1 MSTKASKSHTGF
13 AGIDQARQG
22 AHSRLR
28 WLRTALTLLF
38 CMQGLGAVASAA
50 ENSLQN
56 IDVASL
62 PGDRVQV
69 TLTMAQPASKP
80 MSFTIDNPAR
90 IALDFPNTANRLK
103 HRTRTIGVGMARSI
117 TAVESQGRTRVIL
130 NLAQLVPYDTRVN
143 GNKVMLTLDS
153 GAVASGA
160 GTSASDRGDHKI
172 ADVDFRRGDRG
183 QGRIIVTLS
192 DPSTPVDMHEEGG
205 NIVVDFLNT
214 ALPEKFERRLDVTDF
229 ATPVNTIETFTRDG
243 NTRMVIK
250 AAGDYDH
257 LAYQSEDVYTVE
269 VKPVTKQ
276 EKEQARKDKLGY
288 TGERL
293 SLNFQNIEVRAVLQ
307 LLADFTGLN
316 IVVSDSV
323 NGSLTLRLKNVP
335 WDQAMDII
343 LKTKGLAMRRTGNV
357 VLVAPS
363 EELAAREK
371 LELEAKKQI
380 KELEPLRTEWFQINY
395 AKATDLSKL
404 IKSQGNSL
412 LSSRGSITL
421 DDRTNT
427 LMIQDTPSQLEDIR
441 KLVTRLDIPV
451 RQVLIESRIVIAN
464 NDFSKDL
471 GVRFGVAKETGFSN
485 NERVWVGGG
494 GASGTSPNTGL
505 GDLIVDLPVAASG
518 ASALGLAVGRI
529 GNHILQLELSAM
541 QSEGRGEIVSSP
553 RVITANQKEAIIEQG
568 VEIPYQEAT
577 SSGATSVS
585 FKKAVLQL
593 KVTPQITPDD
603 RVIMDLSVKK
613 DNPDFTNA
621 VLGVPP
627 VNTREVST
635 QVLVNNGETVVLGGV
650 YEHTKEYSS
659 TRTPFFGDLPVV
671 GALFRDKRNT
681 NDKTE
686 LLIFV
691 TPKIVKDELATAT
704 R

>member
-1 MSTKASKSHTGF
+1 MSMK
-13 AGIDQARQG
+13 
-22 AHSRLR
+22 
-28 WLRTALTLLF
+28 ALTFRSTTAGTIAPRGLLHRIA
-38 CMQGLGAVASAA
+38 QGLALLLCGPGLAA
-50 ENSLQN
+50 AATNALQN
-56 IDVASL
+56 IDIASL

-69 TLTMAQPASKP
+69 TMTMAQPASKP
-80 MSFTIDNPAR
+80 ASFTIDNPAR
-90 IALDFPNTANRLK
+90 IALDFPDTANKLER
-103 HRTRTIGVGMARSI
+103 RSRTIGVGVARSI

-130 NLAQLVPYDTRVN
+130 NLAQLVPYDTRIN
-143 GNKVMLTLDS
+143 GDKVVLTLDS
-153 GAVASGA
+153 GAVSA
-160 GTSASDRGDHKI
+160 GPATAAGDTEHRV
-172 ADVDFRRGDRG
+172 ADVDFRRGDNG
-183 QGRIIVTLS
+183 QGRVIITLS
-192 DPSTPVDMHEEGG
+192 DASAPVDMHQEGG
-205 NIVVDFLNT
+205 NIVVDFINT

-229 ATPVNTIETFTRDG
+229 ATPVKTVETFARNGT
-243 NTRMVIK
+243 TRMVITPT
-250 AAGDYDH
+250 GDYDH
-257 LAYQSEDVYTVE
+257 LAYQSENIYTVE
-269 VKPVTKQ
+269 VKPVTKE

-323 NGSLTLRLKNVP
+323 SGNLTLRLKNVP

-357 VLVAPS
+357 ILVAPS

-395 AKATDLSKL
+395 AKASELADL
-404 IKSQGNSL
+404 IKSQNNSL
-412 LSSRGSITL
+412 LSTRGSITL
-421 DDRTNT
+421 DSRTNT
-427 LMIQDTPSQLEDIR
+427 LMIQDTPSQLDDIR
-441 KLVTRLDIPV
+441 RLITRLDIPV
-451 RQVLIESRIVIAN
+451 RQVLIESRIVIAS

-471 GVRFGVAKETGFSN
+471 GVRFGVEKTTTFDDN
-485 NERVWVGGG
+485 KQVWVGGA
-494 GASGTSPNTGL
+494 GASGSTPDTSL
-505 GDLIVDLPVAASG
+505 GDLIVNLPVEAAG
-518 ASALGLAVGRI
+518 ASSFGLAVGRI

-541 QSEGRGEIVSSP
+541 QAEGRGEIVSSP
-553 RVITANQKEAIIEQG
+553 RVITANQKQATIEQG

-593 KVTPQITPDD
+593 QVTPQITPDD
-603 RVIMDLSVKK
+603 RVIMDLTVKK

-635 QVLVNNGETVVLGGV
+635 QVLVDNGETVVLGGV
-650 YEHTKEYSS
+650 YEHTKEYRS

-671 GALFRDKRNT
+671 GVLFRDKST
-681 NDKTE
+681 TDDKTE